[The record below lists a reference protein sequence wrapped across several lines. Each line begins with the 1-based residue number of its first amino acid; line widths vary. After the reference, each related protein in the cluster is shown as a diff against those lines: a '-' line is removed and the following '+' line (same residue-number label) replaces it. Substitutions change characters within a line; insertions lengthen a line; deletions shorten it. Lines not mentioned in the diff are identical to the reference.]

1 MEFFIKSTGIVR
13 NIDELGRL
21 VIPKE
26 MRKKMGIGESSPV
39 EIYVENERIIVTK
52 YQDSCLFCGSGS
64 DLFDFKGKRV
74 CKACIEEIKA

>member
-1 MEFFIKSTGIVR
+1 MKSTGIVR

-39 EIYVENERIIVTK
+39 EIFVEDDKIIVTK
-52 YQDSCLFCGSGS
+52 YQDSCLFCGADSELLS
-64 DLFDFKGKRV
+64 FKGKRV
-74 CKACIEEIKA
+74 CKTCAQEIKA

>member
-1 MEFFIKSTGIVR
+1 MKSTGIVR

-39 EIYVENERIIVTK
+39 EIFVEDDRIIVTK
-52 YQDSCLFCGSGS
+52 YQDSCIFCGSDS
-64 DLFDFKGKRV
+64 ELRNFKGKRV
-74 CKACIEEIKA
+74 CLKCSEEIKL

>member
-1 MEFFIKSTGIVR
+1 MKSTGIVR

-39 EIYVENERIIVTK
+39 EIYVEDERIIVTK
-52 YQDSCLFCGSGS
+52 YQDSCLFCGGGS
-64 DLFDFKGKRV
+64 DLCDFKGKRI
-74 CKACIEEIKA
+74 CKSCIQEIKA

>member
-1 MEFFIKSTGIVR
+1 MKSTGIVR

-39 EIYVENERIIVTK
+39 EIFVESDRIIVTK
-52 YQDSCLFCGSGS
+52 YQDSCIFCGKGS
-64 DLFDFKGKRV
+64 ALSDFKGKRV
-74 CKACIEEIKA
+74 CADCIREIKE

>member
-1 MEFFIKSTGIVR
+1 MKSTGIVR

-39 EIYVENERIIVTK
+39 EIYVEDNRIIVTK
-52 YQDSCLFCGSGS
+52 YQDSCIFCTNSEELS
-64 DLFDFKGKRV
+64 DFKGKRI
-74 CKACIEEIKA
+74 CKACLEEIKA

>member
-1 MEFFIKSTGIVR
+1 MKSTGIVR

-39 EIYVENERIIVTK
+39 EIFVEDDRIIVTK
-52 YQDSCLFCGSGS
+52 YQDSCIFCGDSKE
-64 DLFDFKGKRV
+64 LCDFKGKRI
-74 CKACIEEIKA
+74 CKSCAEEIKL

>member
-1 MEFFIKSTGIVR
+1 MSKERDTLRFITKKGENFMKSTGIVR

-39 EIYVENERIIVTK
+39 
-52 YQDSCLFCGSGS
+52 
-64 DLFDFKGKRV
+64 
-74 CKACIEEIKA
+74 

>member
-1 MEFFIKSTGIVR
+1 MKSTGIVR

-39 EIYVENERIIVTK
+39 EIFVENDRIIVSK
-52 YQDSCLFCGSGS
+52 YQDSCIFCGGS
-64 DLFDFKGKRV
+64 SELSDFKGKRV
-74 CKACIEEIKA
+74 CAECAREIKA

>member
-1 MEFFIKSTGIVR
+1 MKSTGIVR

-39 EIYVENERIIVTK
+39 EIFVENDRIIVTK
-52 YQDSCLFCGSGS
+52 YQDSCIFCGSS
-64 DLFDFKGKRV
+64 SELSDFKGKRV
-74 CKACIEEIKA
+74 CRSCALEIKA

>member
-1 MEFFIKSTGIVR
+1 MKSTGIVR

-39 EIYVENERIIVTK
+39 EIFVENDRIIVTK
-52 YQDSCLFCGSGS
+52 YQDTCIFCGSGANLS
-64 DLFDFKGKRV
+64 DFKGKRV
-74 CKACIEEIKA
+74 CGSCVAEIKA

>member
-1 MEFFIKSTGIVR
+1 MKSTGIVR

-39 EIYVENERIIVTK
+39 EIFVEDDKIIVTK
-52 YQDSCLFCGSGS
+52 YQDSCIFCGGGS
-64 DLFDFKGKRV
+64 
-74 CKACIEEIKA
+74 